1 MKTINIQGKEY
12 VTVNERIKYFRE
24 NFKGYKLLSEI
35 VMNAEGK
42 VIFKASIIDGED
54 KVVATGHAMEKENST
69 FINKTSHIE
78 NCETSAWG
86 RALANYGIGVDSSV
100 ASADEVANAIKQQQA
115 TAEPIDPKYNFAK
128 EKSFE
133 KEEIKNKL
141 KDYRSLQS
149 VINLWKK
156 LTESQQDDTE
166 IKEWFTLKRQ
176 QLKDEGIYA

>member
-1 MKTINIQGKEY
+1 MFTYPPLFRLSQSFVKSYPPEFFSPTIL
-12 VTVNERIKYFRE
+12 F
-24 NFKGYKLLSEI
+24 
-35 VMNAEGK
+35 
-42 VIFKASIIDGED
+42 
-54 KVVATGHAMEKENST
+54 ST
-69 FINKTSHIE
+69 S
-78 NCETSAWG
+78 
-86 RALANYGIGVDSSV
+86 
-100 ASADEVANAIKQQQA
+100 
-115 TAEPIDPKYNFAK
+115 FAK